1 MNTSAARNIFGC
13 DRLLVIPGAGAAS
26 ENELSPK
33 QAAKE
38 RSEEANR
45 KDRCDGS
52 DTGGGRRSSSVG
64 MSPGT
69 AGANSICDD
78 GWTLFHTYT
87 ENGYNSTAWAMLETL
102 RLNDCY

>member
-1 MNTSAARNIFGC
+1 MRKRIARI
-13 DRLLVIPGAGAAS
+13 GAMGATLGAVVA
-26 ENELSPK
+26 L
-33 QAAKE
+33 
-38 RSEEANR
+38 
-45 KDRCDGS
+45 
-52 DTGGGRRSSSVG
+52 SVG

-78 GWTLFHTYT
+78 GWTLYHAYT